1 MNKAAL
7 AILAALSASIAL
19 ADDFKTIDG
28 TEYKNVT
35 VTKQEPDGITVTNKK
50 AGVIAKLY
58 FTELP
63 KEVQQRFNY
72 DPEKAAA
79 YSAQQNEAGE
89 QYRKQQEEAM
99 RKKNEDTLR
108 KNFAAG
114 DELAA
119 AESANNQRK
128 IVQDL
133 RARYDELQ
141 REDLDLVRRIEET
154 EQLPQYLTG
163 QSGRKHYSYL
173 NPAWKYMPEWR
184 RNLNDVRHQE
194 DEVRKQIDQAQ
205 R

>member
-89 QYRKQQEEAM
+89 QYRKRQEEAM
-99 RKKNEDTLR
+99 RKKMRILSERTLPP
-108 KNFAAG
+108 G
-114 DELAA
+114 T
-119 AESANNQRK
+119 S
-128 IVQDL
+128 
-133 RARYDELQ
+133 
-141 REDLDLVRRIEET
+141 
-154 EQLPQYLTG
+154 
-163 QSGRKHYSYL
+163 
-173 NPAWKYMPEWR
+173 
-184 RNLNDVRHQE
+184 
-194 DEVRKQIDQAQ
+194 
-205 R
+205 

>member
-28 TEYKNVT
+28 REYKNVT
-35 VTKQEPDGITVTNKK
+35 VSKEEPDGITVTNKK

-89 QYRKQQEEAM
+89 QYRKQQAEAM

-114 DELAA
+114 DELGA

-128 IVQDL
+128 TVQDL

-141 REDLDLVRRIEET
+141 REDLDLVRRIEEA

-173 NPAWKYMPEWR
+173 NPAWKYIPEWR
-184 RNLNDVRHQE
+184 RNLNDVRQQK
-194 DEVRKQIDQAQ
+194 DQVRQQLEQAQ
-205 R
+205 H